1 TTSVAPPG
9 PLSLLF
15 PTDASTNQPTTGL
28 TLGWRSAEGALWYR
42 FQLATDSTFASG
54 IVKNDS
60 TLTDTT
66 RVVSGLQQ
74 NSLYFWRGQGRNDG
88 GSGPFSPVW
97 SFRTYQPLPGQVE
110 LISPAHQATVSSDS
124 AVFQWFNPGGLTNRY
139 WFEIGIDST
148 FGMFTNIDSLLTDTV
163 KVFGP
168 LMTGKTYYWR
178 VRGGNLSEWGPFSL
192 VRNFSVI
199 ITDVEE
205 ETQIPDRFTLSQ
217 NYPNPFNPST
227 QIQFGVPR
235 EGRILLEVYNLL
247 GERVATLIDGHM
259 SAGAYTVRYNA
270 SDLPSGI
277 YYYRMTAAESV
288 ITRKM
293 LLVK

>member
-1 TTSVAPPG
+1 
-9 PLSLLF
+9 
-15 PTDASTNQPTTGL
+15 
-28 TLGWRSAEGALWYR
+28 
-42 FQLATDSTFASG
+42 
-54 IVKNDS
+54 K
-60 TLTDTT
+60 
-66 RVVSGLQQ
+66 
-74 NSLYFWRGQGRNDG
+74 
-88 GSGPFSPVW
+88 
-97 SFRTYQPLPGQVE
+97 
-110 LISPAHQATVSSDS
+110 
-124 AVFQWFNPGGLTNRY
+124 
-139 WFEIGIDST
+139 
-148 FGMFTNIDSLLTDTV
+148 
-163 KVFGP
+163 
-168 LMTGKTYYWR
+168 
-178 VRGGNLSEWGPFSL
+178 
-192 VRNFSVI
+192 
-199 ITDVEE
+199 E